1 MQSTEYLVVLQVV
14 GRGRGRER
22 ERLHRALQDRPP
34 AEVDAAITSLQ
45 QAGVVA
51 VKGARI
57 HASSALKRLNDLSL
71 IGI

>member
-14 GRGRGRER
+14 GRVRGRER
-22 ERLHRALQDRPP
+22 ERMYRALQDRSPTD
-34 AEVDAAITSLQ
+34 VDAAITGLQ

-51 VKGARI
+51 IKGARV
-57 HASSALKRLNDLSL
+57 HATPALKRLNDLSL